1 MARTTQGSESLDLE
15 NMSDE
20 QLRAIQARA
29 RELLDERVR
38 SRIDEFR
45 RIARDAGYELS
56 LTRIG
61 EEPRRRGRPREGTQ
75 QQDQRRGPLP
85 PKYRNPE
92 NPSEIWSGRG
102 IAPKWLRD
110 QMERTGKS
118 RDEFLIEPEERLPLG
133 EEAPSRS

>member
-1 MARTTQGSESLDLE
+1 MARTTQPSEPLDLD

-20 QLRAIQARA
+20 QLRAIQART

-61 EEPRRRGRPREGTQ
+61 EERRGRGTR
-75 QQDQRRGPLP
+75 DGMRDRRDRRSAIA
-85 PKYRNPE
+85 PKYRNPD
-92 NPSEIWSGRG
+92 NPSESWSGRG
-102 IAPKWLRD
+102 REPKWL
-110 QMERTGKS
+110 QHQIASGKAK
-118 RDEFLIEPEERLPLG
+118 DDFLIERQDRLPLG
-133 EEAPSRS
+133 EEAPT

>member
-1 MARTTQGSESLDLE
+1 MARAAQESEHLDLD

-38 SRIDEFR
+38 TRIDEFR

-75 QQDQRRGPLP
+75 QRDQRRGPLP
-85 PKYRNPE
+85 PKYRNPD

-102 IAPKWLRD
+102 IPPKWLRD
-110 QMERTGKS
+110 QMQKTGKS
-118 RDEFLIEPEERLPLG
+118 RDDFLIERRESG
-133 EEAPSRS
+133 EPAA

>member
-1 MARTTQGSESLDLE
+1 MARAAQESEHLDLE

-38 SRIDEFR
+38 SRLDEYR

-56 LTRIG
+56 LTKIG
-61 EEPRRRGRPREGTQ
+61 EEGRRRRGQTSGRE
-75 QQDQRRGPLP
+75 DRRSEIA

-92 NPSEIWSGRG
+92 NPSETWTGRG
-102 IAPKWLRD
+102 HEPKWMQHQIAIGKARD
-110 QMERTGKS
+110 
-118 RDEFLIEPEERLPLG
+118 DFLISK
-133 EEAPSRS
+133 PSSGQPAT